1 MINEGNKRVLKL
13 LKKHFTII
21 SYCFLI
27 TLFAGYGQSFYMGQF
42 ISSIREELGFTRT
55 EISFLYS
62 LATFIASFNLAYLGG
77 LVDKM
82 KIWYFALLTIFIMVI
97 SLFWLSLSYH
107 MISFFIGFYLLRGF
121 GQIVLGLVASTQVAK
136 LFGKHRGKA
145 QTMASWGRSVGE
157 GLWPFVIGLFL
168 VSYTWRETF
177 QFMGLLLVVIMV
189 PATLLLLRK
198 FPKEKLYGEN
208 EKVLKT
214 RSSASRN
221 WSWGA
226 VLRDYK
232 VLGLMLSFA
241 ILPFVATG
249 IFFQQG
255 SVAEAKG
262 WSDKIMPYSFIF
274 FSVFHLL
281 MSLFVGHFIDR
292 FTSRRLLPF
301 MLWPLTI
308 SVTLLAFFDQPF
320 IGPVSFSFL
329 GIAVG
334 MSSLTRNSFWAETFG
349 TESIGRIKGMDSNI
363 LVVGTSIAPVFFAKL
378 LDLGVTLR
386 ELMIILLIICLIG
399 NAAFY
404 FFNQI
409 YKKSE
414 TS

>member
-1 MINEGNKRVLKL
+1 MLSL
-13 LKKHFTII
+13 LKNHFTVIF
-21 SYCFLI
+21 YCFLV

-55 EISFLYS
+55 EISSLYS
-62 LATFIASFNLAYLGG
+62 LATFIASFNLAYLGA
-77 LVDKM
+77 LVDKV
-82 KIWYFALLTIFIMVI
+82 KIWHFSLVTIFLMVLA
-97 SLFWLSLSYH
+97 LFWLSLATH
-107 MISFFIGFYLLRGF
+107 MFSFFIGFYLLRGF

-145 QTMASWGRSVGE
+145 QTMSSWGRSLGE
-157 GLWPFVIGLFL
+157 GLWPFVIGLLL

-177 QFMGLLLVVIMV
+177 QHMALLLIIIMV
-189 PATLLLLRK
+189 PATLLFLRK
-198 FPKEKLYGEN
+198 FPKERLYEEN

-214 RSSASRN
+214 RSTSSRS
-221 WSWGA
+221 WSWGE

-255 SVAEAKG
+255 SITAAKG
-262 WSDKIMPYSFIF
+262 WSDKVMPYSFIF

-281 MSLFVGHFIDR
+281 MSFFVGHFIDR
-292 FTSRRLLPF
+292 FTSRKLLPF
-301 MLWPLTI
+301 MLWPLTLC
-308 SVTLLAFFDQPF
+308 VFLLAFFDQAF
-320 IGPVSFSFL
+320 IGPLSFSFL

-386 ELMIILLIICLIG
+386 ELMILLLVICFVG

-404 FFNQI
+404 LFNQI

-414 TS
+414 IS